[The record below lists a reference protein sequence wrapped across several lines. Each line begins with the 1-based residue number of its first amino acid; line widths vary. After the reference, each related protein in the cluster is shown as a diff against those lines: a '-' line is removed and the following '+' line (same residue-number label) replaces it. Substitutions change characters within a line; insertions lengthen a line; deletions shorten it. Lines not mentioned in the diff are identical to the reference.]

1 MFTHE
6 LHVFR
11 NGRYISKCYDVA
23 ASLEDMYTRIGVR
36 VAADAITHGGL
47 SYEDAIRIGRT
58 VENMLRADGTAH
70 VQFDDANGV
79 TTRVEFADN
88 VGCYIGSY
96 GLMLT
101 YNVLPFMHDVA
112 AA

>member
-23 ASLEDMYTRIGVR
+23 TSLEAMYTCIGVR
-36 VAADAITHGGL
+36 VAADAITYGGL
-47 SYEDAIRIGRT
+47 PYEDAIQIGRT
-58 VENMLRADGTAH
+58 VENMLHADGTAH
-70 VQFDDANGV
+70 VQFADANGA
-79 TTRVEFADN
+79 TTRVDFADN
-88 VGCYIGSY
+88 VGCYVGSY
-96 GLMLT
+96 GRMLT